1 MVGLEKRLPSRQRSS
16 GLNARCFYS
25 WGLVSGSAH
34 IYAVRRVLTYF
45 QSVHELGPALAYQ
58 LLLIIL
64 LTFLSMLLFS
74 NLITALSAFFLAGDL
89 DLIISTP
96 LSQSDVYYSRLMMT
110 AANSSWMV
118 LFFSL
123 PIFAAYGS
131 VFDAGIV
138 FYLWVILCLPLFL
151 IIPASFGVLAT
162 HLFVYFL
169 PAKRIRDILL
179 FVGLFAFIVI
189 YFLFRF
195 SQPERLVQPESFRT
209 LCPIPDRHGNTFFYV
224 SA

>member
-1 MVGLEKRLPSRQRSS
+1 MNSIVILLSPFW
-16 GLNARCFYS
+16 LS
-25 WGLVSGSAH
+25 WKNDFLRAGDRGGRRFFLLSLALAFWLGTFFV
-34 IYAVRRVLTYF
+34 IRRVLIYF
-45 QSVHELGPALAYQ
+45 QSVYELGPALAYQ

-74 NLITALSAFFLAGDL
+74 NLITSLSAFFLAGDL

-131 VFDAGIV
+131 VFDGGIV

-169 PAKRIRDILL
+169 PAKRIRDLL
-179 FVGLFAFIVI
+179 FFVGLFAFVLI
-189 YFLFRF
+189 FLLFRF
-195 SQPERLVQPESFRT
+195 S
-209 LCPIPDRHGNTFFYV
+209 
-224 SA
+224 